1 MVCMG
6 VTEVAFPIDD
16 IDVGIM
22 WEAWKVENRVGET
35 PRVVWARGIEWDW
48 EGSDEKSG
56 FGDWYC
62 KGREDN
68 CEGPCNEIKSS
79 QSWLPESFWLGTEER
94 GVGNGWEMD
103 LAGCT
108 GVDPGDNAPGRVTFL
123 AGTGGGGGEVLR
135 LNGAGSVGVDFGR
148 VVTALEYGR
157 AGETNLEGLQF
168 MNHLNSYLA
177 RMNFS
182 ISLSR
187 SASIILVGGGWR
199 ASSGLYMAFDLIF
212 PLCFMTSTCSLV
224 HASRVMLFTFV
235 IWVPSLRWMLAQLTL
250 HHIKM
255 PKL

>member
-1 MVCMG
+1 MG
-6 VTEVAFPIDD
+6 VTEVVFLIDD

-35 PRVVWARGIEWDW
+35 SRVVWARGIGWGW

-108 GVDPGDNAPGRVTFL
+108 GVDLGDNAPGRVTFL

-135 LNGAGSVGVDFGR
+135 LNGAGSVVGVDFGR
-148 VVTALEYGR
+148 VVTSLEYGR
-157 AGETNLEGLQF
+157 VGETNLEGLQF
-168 MNHLNSYLA
+168 TNHLNSYLA
-177 RMNFS
+177 AIRHQTYTDKFKEGSRTADELLNFA
-182 ISLSR
+182 ISFCLHH
-187 SASIILVGGGWR
+187 VGGWGV
-199 ASSGLYMAFDLIF
+199 ASFVRV
-212 PLCFMTSTCSLV
+212 V
-224 HASRVMLFTFV
+224 HGV
-235 IWVPSLRWMLAQLTL
+235 
-250 HHIKM
+250 
-255 PKL
+255 